1 MMKMA
6 VEHLGR
12 RMVSHANQNSV
23 ASSYLGP
30 AGKCPVG
37 HTAVRYIPSL
47 LPSFF
52 FRWSQQFLS
61 FSPSRP
67 EINEALTTR
76 SPQKQNVKNKLQS
89 FIHLLFTYSCL
100 CLLHT

>member
-1 MMKMA
+1 MTMKMA

-37 HTAVRYIPSL
+37 HTTVRYIPSL

-52 FRWSQQFLS
+52 PAGLS
-61 FSPSRP
+61 NFDRP
-67 EINEALTTR
+67 LLLG
-76 SPQKQNVKNKLQS
+76 QKKMK
-89 FIHLLFTYSCL
+89 H
-100 CLLHT
+100 